1 MVHVEVDM
9 IIDNDILSLYP
20 STVTKSK
27 TTLFKK
33 IDEAVVD
40 GELWHTVYT
49 LNNTDVSKWVRQQ
62 PGVVETSTSWAF
74 NAFFDVPDK
83 VYMMLILR
91 WQ

>member
-1 MVHVEVDM
+1 M
-9 IIDNDILSLYP
+9 IIDNDISSLYL
-20 STVTKSK
+20 SK

-40 GELWHTVYT
+40 GELWHTVYI

-62 PGVVETSTSWAF
+62 PGVVETSTNWAL
-74 NAFFDVPDK
+74 NAFFDMPDK
-83 VYMMLILR
+83 IYMMLILR